1 MALTDRRI
9 GTQLYGGKAPT
20 KYTVAPGGLTEAQK
34 LAAAAARRQALA
46 AQQAPIQVQAEAGQD
61 WEQLAKATGTEV
73 GDLVKANPLDTD
85 VKAGAV
91 YNVPAQPLSAVTG
104 SELYQQPYYDV
115 AKIPL
120 GMTVKEYNESQ
131 VPPTPT
137 PEPRN
142 YIKELLTSGGGREGE
157 QIGETIN
164 RLTQPVRDWFLPD
177 EYGQS
182 GGGSADIQTQQQPV
196 SAVTGSQQYQ
206 QPYNQMAYRMGGSRA
221 VPQYQYPEGS
231 VNIGGTGGRPEYQAA
246 PTLSPDVTERIG
258 TSPYQSKL
266 PLPQKPSAFEA
277 VNWLT
282 GAGLT
287 GTALL
292 SAGHQLRLDRPEY
305 WDATGGREDV
315 LAGIE
320 KFLIAEFPDGSGGV
334 DWEAAAN
341 QDPYIG
347 ATLEKLGYHAPPSG
361 FGEDYGDEVSYGGYS
376 YPIPSY
382 GQASGVRRHDWD
394 KQRQAPARLGLVSWS
409 GM

>member
-1 MALTDRRI
+1 MAYKDERELSYTAKEQAV
-9 GTQLYGGKAPT
+9 GTQTIAEKLYKPYYQPLNFAPM
-20 KYTVAPGGLTEAQK
+20 
-34 LAAAAARRQALA
+34 
-46 AQQAPIQVQAEAGQD
+46 QVQAEAGQD
-61 WEQLAKATGTEV
+61 WEEIAKATGVEV

-91 YNVPAQPLSAVTG
+91 YNVPQQPLSMVTG
-104 SELYQQPYYDV
+104 SELKAYQQPYYDV
-115 AKIPL
+115 AKIPP

-131 VPPTPT
+131 VPPIPT

-142 YIKELLTSGGGREGE
+142 YIMELLTSGGGREGE
-157 QIGETIN
+157 QLGETIN
-164 RLTQPVRDWFLPD
+164 RFTQPIRDWILPQPAL
-177 EYGQS
+177 QS

-231 VNIGGTGGRPEYQAA
+231 VNIGGTGQAQQYAPALDPAVIGRQEQAQE
-246 PTLSPDVTERIG
+246 LRKI
-258 TSPYQSKL
+258 
-266 PLPQKPSAFEA
+266 PLPPRPSAFEA

-315 LAGIE
+315 LAGME
-320 KFLIAEFPDGSGGV
+320 KFLIAEFPDGNGWI
-334 DWEAAAN
+334 DWDAAIA

-347 ATLEKLGYHAPPSG
+347 ETLEKLGYHAPPSG
-361 FGEDYGDEVSYGGYS
+361 LGEDYGGEASYGGYS
-376 YPIPSY
+376 YPLPSY
-382 GQASGVRRHDWD
+382 GGSGYNRPYQGR
-394 KQRQAPARLGLVSWS
+394 QRQAPARLGLVSWS